1 MPQSS
6 ASRAA
11 GRHARRSP
19 PMEDGLETR
28 ATLLVR
34 IRDPHDAE
42 AWQRFVDLY
51 GPLVYRFVRQ
61 RGLQDA
67 DAADLTQ
74 EVFQIVA
81 RAARRLDYDP
91 SQGTFRGYLYTITRH
106 KLYDFLDKGRNRPV
120 GSGNTSA
127 QRRLEELPSPE
138 DEEEDFY
145 REHDRQLFHWA
156 ASQVRGAFTE
166 QTWLAFWRT
175 AVEGR
180 SGQEVADELKMSVGA
195 VYVAR
200 SRVLARLTKKIQE
213 VQAGQALP
221 GVN

>member
-1 MPQSS
+1 MDDALLTQP
-6 ASRAA
+6 
-11 GRHARRSP
+11 
-19 PMEDGLETR
+19 
-28 ATLLVR
+28 TLLVR
-34 IRDPHDAE
+34 IRDPHDTE

-51 GPLVYRFVRQ
+51 GPLIYRFVRQ

-74 EVFQIVA
+74 EVFQTVA

-91 SQGTFRGYLYTITRH
+91 GQGTFRGWLYTVTRH
-106 KLYDFLDKGRNRPV
+106 KLYDFLERMRDRPA

-127 QRRLEELPSPE
+127 QRRLEEEPSPQ
-138 DEEEDFY
+138 DEEEDWR

-156 ASQVRGAFTE
+156 AAQVRPAFTE
-166 QTWLAFWRT
+166 PTWLAFWRT

-180 SGQEVADELKMSVGA
+180 PAQEVADELKMSVGA

-200 SRVLARLTKKIQE
+200 SRVLARLTRKIQE
-213 VQAGQALP
+213 VQAGQPLP
-221 GVN
+221 GAN